1 MNEVDALLEQIKN
14 LQHDI
19 RLIQL
24 NCMHINTER
33 QSGSSTGYD
42 GDKSWVEHTC
52 FKCSSRWRK
61 YEYDSV

>member
-24 NCMHINTER
+24 NCMHINTDR
-33 QSGSSTGYD
+33 QPGYTSGYGTD
-42 GDKSWVEHTC
+42 GEAWVDHTC
-52 FKCSSRWRK
+52 HKCSARWR
-61 YEYDSV
+61 EYV